1 MLTMIKCT
9 IFLKLCTSMIILI
22 HFNTT
27 THKNKIEKACE
38 ERYVAWFFPLKF
50 KIQDIIS
57 EKLFNDTENVYDFHK
72 L

>member
-1 MLTMIKCT
+1 ML
-9 IFLKLCTSMIILI
+9 ILT

-27 THKNKIEKACE
+27 TEKKRIEKACE
-38 ERYVAWFFPLKF
+38 EKICSMFFFRLKF
-50 KIQDIIS
+50 QIQDIIS

>member
-1 MLTMIKCT
+1 
-9 IFLKLCTSMIILI
+9 MIILI

-27 THKNKIEKACE
+27 TDKNKIEKACE

-50 KIQDIIS
+50 KIKDIIS